1 MWLCFRTAS
10 VSTPP
15 KPWTKQIRCQKS
27 PHCPV
32 ELGQPSLGP
41 LPKPLPARTTANAT
55 TGKKLWLPHDKQQLL
70 KSRKQLHPTT
80 RAFTAGVTVGS
91 ACNHPPTHPATTDPK
106 KHQSTPLPLL

>member
-1 MWLCFRTAS
+1 MWLCIRTAS

-27 PHCPV
+27 PHWLV

-41 LPKPLPARTTANAT
+41 LPKPLPACTTTNAT

-70 KSRKQLHPTT
+70 KSRKQQLHPTT
-80 RAFTAGVTVGS
+80 RA
-91 ACNHPPTHPATTDPK
+91 PP
-106 KHQSTPLPLL
+106 QV